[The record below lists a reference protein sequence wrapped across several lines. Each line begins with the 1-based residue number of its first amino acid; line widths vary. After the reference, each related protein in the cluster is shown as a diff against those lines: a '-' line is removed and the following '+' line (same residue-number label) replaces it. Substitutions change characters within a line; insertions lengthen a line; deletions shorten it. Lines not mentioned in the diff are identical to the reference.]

1 MEGYQPSTYGDRMAA
16 VYDDL
21 QGDRETVNAV
31 EFLVPLASGR
41 PVLELGVGTGRV
53 AIPLSARGIRVHGID
68 ASPAMLDQLRSK
80 PGAEKVVL
88 TLGDFAKLDDVKRY
102 SVVFALFGT
111 IFCLTSQEAQ
121 VECFRAAARALFDD
135 GVFVVEASVP
145 DFSGFTRNQ
154 NVRLADLS
162 LDRVT
167 ATFTQHDRATQT
179 TSGQNIMITESGI
192 RHMPVHVRYA
202 WPSELDLMA
211 QLAGLQLRERWQDWT
226 RTPFVGESQ
235 RHVSVFAK
243 HAGA

>member
-1 MEGYQPSTYGDRMAA
+1 MAA

-192 RHMPVHVRYA
+192 RLMPVHVRYA

>member
-1 MEGYQPSTYGDRMAA
+1 MEGYLPSTYGDRMAA

-21 QGDRETVNAV
+21 QGDREAVNAV

-102 SVVFALFGT
+102 SVIFVLFGT

-121 VECFRAAARALFDD
+121 VDCFRAAARALVDD

-167 ATFTQHDRATQT
+167 ATFTQHDRAAQT

-192 RHMPVHVRYA
+192 RLMPVHVRYA

-243 HAGA
+243 RTGG